1 MFFIKNWFI
10 TNSVLAPLEIK
21 KSPELQKKKKKKMPL
36 WNKKLI
42 LLKNNFTVIIV
53 ISVIKA
59 R

>member
-21 KSPELQKKKKKKMPL
+21 KSPELQKKKKKMPL